1 MPHPPN
7 IVRTGLDVLVEKD
20 LALLRGKTVGI
31 VTNHTART
39 REGRH
44 IVDVLH
50 AASGVHVAALF
61 GPEHG
66 IRGDVPDGTEILSQR
81 EPKTEIPIWSLYGE
95 TRKPTPEMLQGIDT
109 LLYDIQDVG
118 ARFYTFISTLFLCAE
133 AAFEQGIEIV
143 VLDRPNPITG
153 TKIEGPLLDRKFASF
168 VGIYSLPIRHGMTVG
183 ELARLFTDEGNG
195 LTVVPMEGWQR
206 AMWFDQTGLTW
217 IPPSPNMPSLSS
229 ATVYPGTCLVEGTNV
244 SEGRGSPRP
253 FQYIGAPWLNG
264 NRLSQA
270 LNASDLPGVR
280 FEPISFTP
288 VAIPAVASRPKY
300 RNQTCGGVCLDVTHR
315 DEFDA
320 VRTGLHLLSAIH
332 RLHPRD
338 FSWRADCFDKLSG
351 TDQIRLAIVEGR
363 DLDEI
368 IQSGQGDLE
377 RFEKMRRKV
386 LLYP

>member
-1 MPHPPN
+1 MPHSPN
-7 IVRTGLDVLVEKD
+7 LVRTGLDVLLEKGF
-20 LALLRGKTVGI
+20 APLRGRTVGI

-66 IRGDVPDGTEILSQR
+66 IRGDVPDGTEVSSQR
-81 EPKTEIPIWSLYGE
+81 DPETGIPIWSLYGE
-95 TRKPTPEMLQGIDT
+95 TRKPTPDMLHGIDT

-133 AAFEQGIEIV
+133 AALEQNVEII

-153 TKIEGPLLDRKFASF
+153 TKTEGPLLDRKFASF
-168 VGIYSLPIRHGMTVG
+168 VGIYPIPIRHGLTVG
-183 ELARLFTDEGNG
+183 ELARLFVGEEDG
-195 LTVVPMEGWQR
+195 LTVVPMEGWRR
-206 AMWFDQTGLTW
+206 AMWFDQTDLSW
-217 IPPSPNMPSLSS
+217 IPPSPNMPFLST

-244 SEGRGSPRP
+244 SEGRGSPKP
-253 FQYIGAPWLNG
+253 FQYIGAPWIDG
-264 NRLSQA
+264 TRLSQA

-280 FEPISFTP
+280 FEPSTFTP
-288 VAIPAVASRPKY
+288 VAIPGVASRPKY
-300 RNQTCGGVCLDVTHR
+300 QNQPCGGVCVRVTHR
-315 DEFDA
+315 DAFDA
-320 VRTGLHLLSAIH
+320 VRTGLHLLSAIR

-338 FSWRADCFDKLSG
+338 FSWRADFFDKLAG
-351 TDQIRLAIVEGR
+351 TDRIRHAVVEGR
-363 DLDEI
+363 DPEEI
-368 IQSGQGDLE
+368 IQSGQKDLE